1 MSLSTWFLRLAVLYL
16 IAGVCLGIF
25 MAASNDHSMFPVHAH
40 LNLLGWVSLALFGLF
55 YRAWPQAAQS
65 RLARVHFWVYVPAHF
80 VQMVMLA
87 AFYRGNTAVEP
98 ALAVA
103 SILVGIAIVCFAFVV
118 WKYTA
123 QPRVAGGP
131 LSSTTLPSGSV
142 T

>member
-40 LNLLGWVSLALFGLF
+40 VNLLGWVSLALFGLF

-65 RLARVHFWVYVPAHF
+65 RLAKVHFWVYVPAQF
-80 VQMVMLA
+80 VQMVLLA

-103 SILVGIAIVCFAFVV
+103 SVLVAIAIVCFAFVV
-118 WKYTA
+118 WKHTG
-123 QPRVAGGP
+123 QPRLAGGP
-131 LSSTTLPSGSV
+131 LSSTTLPSGSA